1 MKAAIKVLIF
11 KTLHLDMKELLIGLA
26 FFMLSCLLKAQSLYT
41 TTSIGGN
48 GGGTIS
54 RLDLPTGT
62 LTADFAFDTEDGGYP
77 AWYSRPVQAADGKL
91 YGMTYLGGSYRNG
104 SIFSYSPATGA
115 YSKLYDFDFQN
126 GGQPS
131 GSLIQAANGK
141 LYGMTNNNGPY
152 GRGVIFSFDPQN
164 RTYTKLFDFAGT
176 NGEFPSGSL
185 LEAADGKLYGMTS
198 HGGITDYG
206 VMFSYDITNSK
217 FTKLKDFDGINGK
230 YPTSDF
236 IQAPDSTLYAMTYQ
250 GGKNDGGT
258 IFSFK
263 PATSVFT
270 KLKDFDNTNGSNPFS
285 SFLKASNGK
294 FYSMTWTGGNS
305 NLGVIFSYDPASND
319 YKKLKDLDY
328 TTGSHPRSNLIQ
340 AGNGELYGMTS
351 EGGGYYRGVLFSYNI
366 TTATYIK
373 LKDFDGV
380 DGANPYGS
388 LSLSSDNKLY
398 GCTYSGGTGD
408 KGVFFSY
415 DASTGTFTNL
425 RNFGVNATGSLMYGG
440 VVKNSS
446 DKLFGM
452 TFSGG
457 SFSQGTM
464 FSFNPSTAA
473 YTKLVDFDGSN
484 GSTPYGSLMLASDG
498 RFYGMTFYG
507 GENKSGVIFSFD
519 PVAGTYRK
527 LNDLAYING
536 GNPYGNL
543 LQASNSKLYGMTWSG
558 GANGSGVI
566 FSFDPATNAYTKLFD
581 FDGTNGAYPTGS
593 LMQAMDGLLYGVTYN
608 GGMNDWGVLFSFNPA
623 TGVYKKLKQF
633 DASTGINPNG
643 TLVQAS
649 NGKLYGMTSYGKYG
663 GIFSYDPS
671 NNLFTTVKGFNYTD
685 GSTPLGSLTIGGNG
699 KLYGVTKEGGAFR
712 SGVAFSYDPVST
724 TFRKIQDFNGSDGRA
739 PEYSFFT
746 ETDLTL
752 SGEPLRVN
760 LCAGGTTTLVSNIS
774 GNSYQW
780 KINKG
785 NGFTALTND
794 SNYTGVS
801 TKSLGLNNLPSSY
814 YGFQYRCYVDG
825 NISSIF
831 SLRFINNF
839 IGTTDVTWE
848 NPANWSCRS
857 TPDANTD
864 VIISGK
870 TVTLNSNT
878 SCRSLKINEGGN
890 MTVSDGTKL
899 FIMH

>member
-1 MKAAIKVLIF
+1 
-11 KTLHLDMKELLIGLA
+11 
-26 FFMLSCLLKAQSLYT
+26 
-41 TTSIGGN
+41 
-48 GGGTIS
+48 
-54 RLDLPTGT
+54 
-62 LTADFAFDTEDGGYP
+62 
-77 AWYSRPVQAADGKL
+77 
-91 YGMTYLGGSYRNG
+91 
-104 SIFSYSPATGA
+104 
-115 YSKLYDFDFQN
+115 
-126 GGQPS
+126 
-131 GSLIQAANGK
+131 
-141 LYGMTNNNGPY
+141 
-152 GRGVIFSFDPQN
+152 
-164 RTYTKLFDFAGT
+164 
-176 NGEFPSGSL
+176 
-185 LEAADGKLYGMTS
+185 
-198 HGGITDYG
+198 
-206 VMFSYDITNSK
+206 
-217 FTKLKDFDGINGK
+217 
-230 YPTSDF
+230 
-236 IQAPDSTLYAMTYQ
+236 MTYQ

-566 FSFDPATNAYTKLFD
+566 FSFDPATNVYTKLFD

-593 LMQAMDGLLYGVTYN
+593 LMHAMDGLLYGVTYN

-623 TGVYKKLKQF
+623 TGVYKKLNQF

-780 KINKG
+780 EINKG

-831 SLRFINNF
+831 SLRFINDF